1 MLAPAAC
8 GAFPLAVE
16 IDMGNEVYI
25 AGVGM
30 TPFGKHLETSVKQL
44 TRAAVEDAL
53 ADAGCDKSQLQGAFF
68 GNSTQGHMEGQHMIR
83 GQLALRAMGI
93 DKVAVIN
100 VENACASASTAFH
113 LAVNY
118 VKAGAADIVL
128 AVGAEKM
135 FSTDKA
141 RTFSAFDGAWDVHD
155 TENGKRRL
163 LEMGEGIE
171 PPEGSVSTKP
181 YSVFMDIYASMGRMH
196 MREYG
201 TTQRQFAAVSA
212 KNHGH
217 SVHNPLAQY
226 RQAYSIDEILGAPP
240 ITYPLTLPMC
250 SPVSDGAAAAIVCS
264 EAGLALLRGR
274 RSRAIRVLAT
284 VLQTGSDRPA
294 TSLDRHLVRQGSL
307 RAYEQAGVAPQ
318 DVSVAEVHD
327 ATAIGEIIQ
336 SEVLGLCEPG
346 MGGVAAERGET
357 TIGGRIPIN
366 PSGGLESK
374 GHPIGA
380 TGLGQIYELV
390 TQLRGETGARQV
402 EGARIAI
409 AENGGGLCGVEEA
422 VASITILGR

>member
-1 MLAPAAC
+1 
-8 GAFPLAVE
+8 
-16 IDMGNEVYI
+16 MGNEVYI

-30 TPFGKHLETSVKQL
+30 TLFGKHLETSVKQL
-44 TRAAVEDAL
+44 TRAAVEAAL
-53 ADAGCDKSQLQGAFF
+53 ADAGCDKAQLQGAFF

-171 PPEGSVSTKP
+171 PPAGSVSTKP

-196 MREYG
+196 MREFG
-201 TTQRQFAAVSA
+201 STQRQFAAVSA

-264 EAGLALLRGR
+264 EAGLALLSGR
-274 RSRAIRVLAT
+274 RSRAIRVLAS

-294 TSLDRHLVRQGSL
+294 TALDRHLVRLGSL

-380 TGLGQIYELV
+380 TGLGQLYELV